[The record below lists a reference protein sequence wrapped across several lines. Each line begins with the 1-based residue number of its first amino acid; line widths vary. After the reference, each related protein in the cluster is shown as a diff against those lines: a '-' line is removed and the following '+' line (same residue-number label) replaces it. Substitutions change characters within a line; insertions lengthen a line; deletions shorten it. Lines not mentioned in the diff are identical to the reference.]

1 MRRYGIALLVMKG
14 IVATCFFVI
23 AITACANVI
32 FVIALKPTSV
42 GAFAFFPS
50 GSFFFTQP

>member
-1 MRRYGIALLVMKG
+1 VRRYGIALLVMKG

-32 FVIALKPTSV
+32 FVIALKPNSV
-42 GAFAFFPS
+42 GAFDFFPS
-50 GSFFFTQP
+50 GSFFLTQP